1 MADIV
6 LHHYPPSPV
15 SEKVRVALGIKG
27 LAWRSVEIPRL
38 PPKPLLMPLTGG
50 YRRTPVMQI
59 GADIYCD
66 SQCILQELERRF
78 PDPGRA
84 DARGTGLAWTIGR
97 WTDAVFD
104 SAVRLSLAANAD
116 QLPADFAR
124 DRTRLFLG
132 PSGDL
137 AKLRTDIPHLAAQ
150 LRAQFAWLDD
160 WLSRGNAFVLG
171 DRPGVADALCY
182 YLVWFVRGRWQGGP
196 AMLAAFPALEA
207 WEQRIKAIG
216 HGSAAGMRPEEALD
230 LARASTPETEAQADP
245 DDPQGLAPGMTAS
258 VVCDADSGETP
269 VTGTVHLVA
278 RDRIALLREDPE
290 AGTVCVHFPRVGY
303 RVRLP

>member
-1 MADIV
+1 MADLI

-59 GADIYCD
+59 GADIFCD
-66 SQCILQELERRF
+66 SQCILQELERRY
-78 PDPGRA
+78 PDREAPAG
-84 DARGTGLAWTIGR
+84 GGLAWPIGR

-132 PSGDL
+132 PAGDL
-137 AKLRTDIPHLAAQ
+137 AGLKGAIPHLAAQ
-150 LRAQFAWLDD
+150 LRGQFAWLEDQLAHGHD
-160 WLSRGNAFVLG
+160 FLLG
-171 DRPGVADALCY
+171 DRPGIADASCY
-182 YLVWFVRGRWQGGP
+182 YLVWFVRGRWHGGA
-196 AMLAAFPALEA
+196 AMLATFPALEA
-207 WEQRIKAIG
+207 WARRVEAIG
-216 HGSAAGMRPEEALD
+216 HGAPTELRAEDALA
-230 LARASTPETEAQADP
+230 LARASHPDTPERGDAG
-245 DDPQGLAPGMTAS
+245 DPQGLAPGMAVS
-258 VVCDADSGETP
+258 VVCDADSGETS
-269 VTGTVHLVA
+269 VTGTVRLVE
-278 RDRIALLREDPE
+278 RNRIALLRDDPE

-303 RVRLP
+303 RVDVL